1 MPTQRRFNLNTLV
14 TVISAILVFGF
25 LILIHELGHFIAAR
39 IFKVKVNEFSIG
51 MGPKLFSVTSKKS
64 GTRYA
69 ISALPIGGYVAMAG
83 EDDECSDPDS
93 FSEKPAWQRLII
105 TVAGPLVNI
114 VFGFIAMIIFTAVSG
129 DLIGTTVV
137 HSFPELEG
145 YDVRSSDTGLMPN
158 DEIIE
163 IDGKRVRTAD
173 ELSYE
178 VMRRAVEPV
187 DVLVIRGGEELLL
200 EDVVFPT
207 VSEQGQVFGILD
219 FAVWGEEKTFGSVM
233 SYSMQKSVMMV
244 RMVYESLYDL
254 FTGRYTLGAV
264 SGPVGISQTIG
275 EAARSGFSTVLYIT
289 ALISINLGVMNLLPL
304 PALDGGRTLTTLAE
318 MVTRKRMPKK
328 VEAAI
333 NGTGL
338 ILLLALSAV
347 ILVKDVI
354 QLII

>member
-1 MPTQRRFNLNTLV
+1 MDTLV

-25 LILIHELGHFIAAR
+25 LILIHELGHFISAR
-39 IFKVKVNEFSIG
+39 IFKVKINEFSVG
-51 MGPKLFSVTSKKS
+51 MGPKLLWHDSKKS

-69 ISALPIGGYVAMAG
+69 LSALPIGGYVAMAG
-83 EDDECSDPDS
+83 EDDECTDPDS

-105 TVAGPLVNI
+105 TVAGPIVNI
-114 VFGFIAMIIFTAVSG
+114 VFGFIALMIFTAVTG
-129 DLIGTTVV
+129 DLVGNTTII
-137 HSFPELEG
+137 HSFPESDNF
-145 YDVRSSDTGLMPN
+145 DVRSCDSGLMPM
-158 DEIIE
+158 DEILR

-178 VMRRAVEPV
+178 IMRRAYEPI
-187 DVLVIRGGEELLL
+187 DVTVIRDGKETVL

-207 VSEQGQVFGILD
+207 VEEQGQTFGVLD
-219 FAVWGEEKTFGSVM
+219 FAVYGEEKTVGTVL
-233 SYSMQKSVMMV
+233 SYSFQKSILML

-254 FTGRYTLGAV
+254 LTGRYTFGAV
-264 SGPVGISQTIG
+264 SGPVGVSETIG

-304 PALDGGRTLTTLAE
+304 PALDGGRTLTTLVE

-328 VEAAI
+328 LEATI
-333 NGTGL
+333 NAVGL

-347 ILVKDVI
+347 VLVKDVI

>member
-1 MPTQRRFNLNTLV
+1 MPTQRRFDLNTLV
-14 TVISAILVFGF
+14 TVISAVLVFGF
-25 LILIHELGHFIAAR
+25 LILIHELGHFFAAR

-83 EDDECSDPDS
+83 EDDECDDPDS

-114 VFGFIAMIIFTAVSG
+114 VFGFIAMIIFTAVTGS
-129 DLIGTTVV
+129 IGSTVI
-137 HSFPELEG
+137 HSFIPTEG
-145 YDVRSSDTGLMPN
+145 AEVSSADSGLMPN

-163 IDGKRVRTAD
+163 IDGKRVRSAD

-178 VMRRAVEPV
+178 VMRRATEPI
-187 DVLVIRGGEELLL
+187 DVLVIRNGEELLL
-200 EDVVFPT
+200 KDVVFPT

-219 FAVWGEEKTFGSVM
+219 FAVWGKKKTFGTVM
-233 SYSMQKSVMMV
+233 SYSLEKSVMMV

-254 FTGRYTLGAV
+254 FTGRYSFAAV

-275 EAARSGFSTVLYIT
+275 EAARAGFSTVLYIT

-318 MVTRKRMPKK
+318 IVTRKRMPKK

-333 NGTGL
+333 NGAGL

-347 ILVKDVI
+347 VLVKDVI

>member
-1 MPTQRRFNLNTLV
+1 M
-14 TVISAILVFGF
+14 ISAILVFGF
-25 LILIHELGHFIAAR
+25 LILIHELGHFISAR
-39 IFKVKVNEFSIG
+39 IFKVKINEFSIG
-51 MGPKLFSVTSKKS
+51 MGPKLLWHDSKKS

-83 EDDECSDPDS
+83 EDDESTGPDS

-105 TVAGPLVNI
+105 TVAGPIVNI
-114 VFGFIAMIIFTAVSG
+114 LFGFIAMIIFTAVTG
-129 DLIGTTVV
+129 DLVGNTTII
-137 HSFPELEG
+137 HSFPESDKF
-145 YDVRSSDTGLMPN
+145 DVRSCDSGLMPM
-158 DEIIE
+158 DEILR

-178 VMRRAVEPV
+178 IMRRAYEPI
-187 DVLVIRGGEELLL
+187 DVTVMRDGRETVL

-207 VSEQGQVFGILD
+207 AEEQGQTFGVLD
-219 FAVWGEEKTFGSVM
+219 FAVYGEEKTFGSVM
-233 SYSMQKSVMMV
+233 SYSLQKSVLML

-254 FTGRYTLGAV
+254 LTGRYTFGAV
-264 SGPVGISQTIG
+264 SGPVGVSETIG

-304 PALDGGRTLTTLAE
+304 PALDGGRTLTTLVE
-318 MVTRKRMPKK
+318 IITRKRMPKK
-328 VEAAI
+328 LEATI
-333 NGTGL
+333 NAVGL